1 MRLVFFVK
9 MVVLLR
15 ITIDL
20 DNKKDL
26 KKCVDKIITVF
37 KYNPI
42 DEIYLSASKKGYHI
56 IIRGLK
62 LTWRESWL
70 LRDLFMDDKKR
81 IHIDHIRN
89 SLNQVTQV
97 LWTLKGTKKAKKVY
111 DKKRK
116 FNILPIYYK
125 RLFKQSRW

>member
-1 MRLVFFVK
+1 M
-9 MVVLLR
+9 R

-37 KYNPI
+37 RYNPI
-42 DEIYLSASKKGYHI
+42 DEIYLSASRKGYHI
-56 IIRGLK
+56 VIRRLGI
-62 LTWRESWL
+62 TWRQSWL

-81 IHIDHIRN
+81 VHIDHIRD

-97 LWTLKGTKKAKKVY
+97 LWNLKGTKKAKKVY

-116 FNILPIYYK
+116 FNILPKSY
-125 RLFKQSRW
+125 RLLLKNDN